1 MKRRIARN
9 RSRRSIAALAGV
21 LFASALALSACTS
34 GNSGSAAN
42 AIATTNASSSPH
54 ALVGFLASD
63 ATHNPFAVALAKGT
77 LDEASKLGL
86 NLSYVDAKGDLTA
99 EIGAIQSFMS
109 RGAKVIVVFPAD
121 PTSLVPILNQAAGQG
136 IKIVVLNQPL
146 EPSAKIVTYVG
157 ADNYAYGQAEGQLLA
172 KALNGSG
179 TFALAEGITATQAAL
194 DRTNGI
200 ENTLKAYPNIHMVA
214 LQTDNWDPTQAL
226 SLAQDWLSKYPTISA
241 MVYEGPEGTVAGQ
254 WARAH
259 GRANLKVILGDYPTA
274 VEQAIQAGYVYGTV
288 DQNPVQQGVLAMQ
301 VAQEILDGHESQVPQ
316 PVLKTPLPLITSA
329 NVADNQ
335 ATW

>member
-9 RSRRSIAALAGV
+9 RSRRSIAALTGV
-21 LFASALALSACTS
+21 LLASALALSACTS
-34 GNSGSAAN
+34 GNSSSASSGTA
-42 AIATTNASSSPH
+42 ASSSPK

-86 NLSYVDAKGDLTA
+86 NLSYVDAKNDLTA
-99 EIGAIQSFMS
+99 EIAAIQTFMS

-121 PTSLVPILNQAAGQG
+121 PTSLVPVLNQAASQG

-146 EPSAKIVTYVG
+146 EPSAKILTYVG

-172 KALNGSG
+172 KALNGTG
-179 TFALAEGITATQAAL
+179 TFALSEGIVATQAAK

-200 ENTLKAYPNIHMVA
+200 ENALKQYPNIHMVA
-214 LQTDNWDPTQAL
+214 LQSDNWDPTQAL
-226 SLAQDWLSKYPTISA
+226 SLAQDWLGKYPTISA
-241 MVYEGPEGTVAGQ
+241 MVFEGPEGTVAGQ
-254 WARAH
+254 WAKAH

-274 VEQAIQAGYVYGTV
+274 VQQAIQGGYVYGTV
-288 DQNPVQQGVLAMQ
+288 DQDPVQQGVLAMQ
-301 VAQEILDGHESQVPQ
+301 VAQKILDGQGSQVSQ
-316 PVLKTPLPLITSA
+316 PVLKTPLPLITSN
-329 NVADNQ
+329 NVADTP